1 MVRVSAQI
9 INYFD
14 ILLTER
20 RKRHIFAVRDFALKL
35 AVIHGADPMRVEI
48 AALSH
53 DLFRDVPSDKLLKLA
68 TLWNLAIDD
77 EEKIHPVL
85 LHGKVAAEFI
95 KRRFGIMDKSILL
108 AISFHT
114 SSHPDFDEIGKIV
127 AVADTIGYDRD
138 FENIER
144 LRRIALDSLEEGYLA
159 VLANRIKYYIDT
171 KRFIL
176 ENTVRSWNKIVGR
189 RMAR

>member
-1 MVRVSAQI
+1 V
-9 INYFD
+9 
-14 ILLTER
+14 
-20 RKRHIFAVRDFALKL
+20 
-35 AVIHGADPMRVEI
+35 
-48 AALSH
+48 
-53 DLFRDVPSDKLLKLA
+53 
-68 TLWNLAIDD
+68 
-77 EEKIHPVL
+77 
-85 LHGKVAAEFI
+85 
-95 KRRFGIMDKSILL
+95 MDRSILL

-127 AVADTIGYDRD
+127 LVADTIGYDRD
-138 FENIER
+138 FEGIGK

-159 VLANRIKYYIDT
+159 VLANRMKYYIDT